1 MPDLTGKSLGRYHI
15 IEQLG
20 EGGMAIV
27 YKAYDT
33 RLETD
38 VAVKVIRTDNI
49 LPSVLD
55 HALKRF
61 EREAKL
67 LARLLH
73 PNIVKVIDYGEF
85 EGMPYLVMPYLP
97 GGTLKKKLGKPT
109 SWQESFQLLLPIAE
123 ALDYAHSQNMIHRD
137 VKPSNILLTQR
148 GQPMMAD
155 FGIAKILDLENTQEL
170 TGTSMMIG
178 TPEYMAPEQ
187 VTSKTVDHRADI
199 YALGIVLYEMV
210 TGRQPFLADTPMAV
224 LLKHNSEPLPHPRQ
238 FVPNLP
244 DEVEKVLL
252 KALAKHPD
260 NRYQSMD
267 EFAAVM
273 KKLLAEQPTQLIFPQ
288 PETNTT
294 RDGLHLAAPTHQQP
308 AQSPRQDSRWGML
321 GWGAV
326 AGLFCFIAAAVL
338 FLMFLRLRNSPERLA
353 ATLTSP
359 AVTSTPVPLDT
370 QTPILPSETP
380 PPTSIPLPAQIT
392 DEKGV
397 PMALIP
403 AGSFLMGSLQ
413 ERVEQDFANCEK
425 DTNGQ
430 CELWWF
436 TNETPQHLVTLDD
449 YYIDLYEVTN
459 SRYAECVAA
468 GVCNAPSP
476 TSSFTRDEYYGLA
489 EFDDYPV
496 IHVSWAD
503 GKVYCEWRGARL
515 PTEAE
520 WEKAARGTTGL
531 IYPWGNEFDG
541 TRVNFCDSNCPLDWA
556 NKDYNDY
563 FGDTSPVG
571 YYESGKSPYGVY
583 DMAGNV
589 WEWISDWYQE
599 DYYSIS
605 PSLNPLGPE
614 TGQYRALR
622 GGSWS
627 NVSSSM
633 HSSLRSWDVV
643 PSLAQYGYYGFRC
656 ARSTTP

>member
-1 MPDLTGKSLGRYHI
+1 MSDLVGKSLGRYHI
-15 IEQLG
+15 GEQLG

-55 HALKRF
+55 SALKRF

-97 GGTLKKKLGKPT
+97 GGTLKRKLGKPT
-109 SWQESFQLLLPIAE
+109 SWQESFKLLLPIAE

-187 VTSKTVDHRADI
+187 VTAKTVDHRADI
-199 YALGIVLYEMV
+199 YALGVVLYEMV

-224 LLKHNSEPLPHPRQ
+224 LIKHNTEPLPPPRK

-244 DEVEKVLL
+244 DAVEKVLL

-260 NRYQSMD
+260 DRYQSME
-267 EFAAVM
+267 EFGAVM
-273 KKLLAEQPTQLIFPQ
+273 KRLLEEPPLHFEAGPARGSSRTQTVQ
-288 PETNTT
+288 STN
-294 RDGLHLAAPTHQQP
+294 GN
-308 AQSPRQDSRWGML
+308 L
-321 GWGAV
+321 GWQILKWGIV
-326 AGLFCFIAAAVL
+326 AGLFCLVAGAGL
-338 FLMFLRLRNSPERLA
+338 FLAFQRLKNLPANSA
-353 ATLTSP
+353 M
-359 AVTSTPVPLDT
+359 VSTPVAAT
-370 QTPILPSETP
+370 VTPSPVV
-380 PPTSIPLPAQIT
+380 PPTETSTSAPTPLPARIE

-403 AGSFLMGSLQ
+403 AGPFLMGSLQ
-413 ERVEQDFANCEK
+413 ERVEQDFATCEK
-425 DTNGQ
+425 ETNGQ
-430 CELWWF
+430 CELSWF
-436 TNETPQHLVTLDD
+436 TNETPQHLVRLDD
-449 YYIDLYEVTN
+449 YYIDMYEVTN
-459 SRYAECVAA
+459 ARYAECVAA
-468 GVCNAPSP
+468 DVCAAPSP
-476 TSSFTRDEYYGLA
+476 TSSFTRDEYYGLP
-489 EFDDYPV
+489 EFADYPV

-503 GKVYCEWRGARL
+503 GRLYCDWRGARL

-520 WEKAARGTTGL
+520 WEKAARGPDGL

-541 TRVNFCDSNCPLDWA
+541 TKVNFCDSNCPIDWA
-556 NKDYNDY
+556 NEDYNDY

-605 PSLNPLGPE
+605 PSFNPLGPE
-614 TGQYRALR
+614 TGQFRALR

-627 NVSSSM
+627 NVSSAMPSSM
-633 HSSLRSWDVV
+633 RSWDVV
-643 PSLAQYGYYGFRC
+643 PSLAQFGYYGFRC
-656 ARSTTP
+656 ARNANE